1 MERRAAEARRLQA
14 SLRPNPELDVE
25 VESLGGRGERS
36 GFDTAEIT
44 VSLGQLIELRGKRD
58 KRIRVASLETELAEW
73 DFESQRLD
81 TLRDVTQAFVAVLA
95 AQERLALAEQLRDLS
110 GQAQS
115 AVAQRVEAGKDS
127 AVENL
132 RADVVFSMSRIEF
145 QKASRALTAARR
157 NLAAVWGART
167 ASFEEAAG
175 DFYAVTPA
183 PSALDA
189 DEMIA
194 ANPDLARWAIEQ
206 RQRQA
211 ALDLE
216 RARATSDITVAAGVQ
231 HFRESDDSAFMVGLA
246 LPIPLFDRN
255 QGGIEEATA
264 NLAKARKQ
272 HQAAEI
278 EIAAMLAEAVN
289 GLAAAY
295 DEMHILRA
303 DVLPRAQQAFE
314 AAQQGYRE
322 GKFDYLYVLDTQR
335 TFFET
340 KVQYIDAVEACHHAR
355 ADVERLT
362 GRPLDPSRADDERQ
376 SKGAEQ

>member
-1 MERRAAEARRLQA
+1 MERRAAEARGLQA

-36 GFDTAEIT
+36 GFDAAEIT
-44 VSLGQLIELRGKRD
+44 ISLGQLIELRGKRD

-167 ASFEEAAG
+167 ASFEAAAG

-183 PSALDA
+183 PSALDT
-189 DEMIA
+189 DELIA
-194 ANPDLARWAIEQ
+194 ANPDLARWVIEQ

-272 HQAAEI
+272 QQAAEI

-295 DEMHILRA
+295 DEAHILRA

-340 KVQYIDAVEACHHAR
+340 KVQYIDTVEACHRAR

-362 GRPLDPSRADDERQ
+362 GRPLDPRPADDERQ

>member
-14 SLRPNPELDVE
+14 SLPPNPELDIE
-25 VESLGGRGERS
+25 VESLGGSGERS
-36 GFDTAEIT
+36 GFDAAEIT
-44 VSLGQLIELRGKRD
+44 ISLGQLIELRGKRD
-58 KRIRVASLETELAEW
+58 KRRRVASLETELTEW

-81 TLRDVTQAFVAVLA
+81 TLKDVTQAFVAVLA
-95 AQERLALAEQLRDLS
+95 AQERLSLAEQLRDLS

-115 AVAQRVEAGKDS
+115 AVAQRVEVGKDS

-132 RADVVFSMSRIEF
+132 RADVAFSMSRIEF
-145 QKASRALTAARR
+145 QNASRVLTAARR
-157 NLAAVWGART
+157 NLAATWGARA

-216 RARATSDITVAAGVQ
+216 RAKATSDITVAAGVQ
-231 HFRESDDSAFMVGLA
+231 HSRESDDSAFMVGLA

-255 QGGIEEATA
+255 QGGIEEAAA

-278 EIAAMLAEAVN
+278 EIAAMLAEAVS
-289 GLAAAY
+289 GLAATY
-295 DEMHILRA
+295 DEVQILRA

-340 KVQYIDAVEACHHAR
+340 KVQFIDAVEACHRAR
-355 ADVERLT
+355 VDVERLT
-362 GRPLDPSRADDERQ
+362 GRPLDPSPADDERQ